1 MEQVQLAD
9 AVIVANVG
17 LKGKAREVR
26 VLPYL
31 DRREA
36 GYDIVVGAC
45 EARWHNH
52 PDHRLG
58 FLHEI
63 IWSLA
68 LSHNFEPMMIHKAL
82 QSVSEYRELEFNSL
96 T

>member
-1 MEQVQLAD
+1 MEQVRLAE

-17 LKGKAREVR
+17 ANGKAREVR

-36 GYDIVVGAC
+36 GYDVAVGAC
-45 EARWHNH
+45 EARWQDH

-63 IWSLA
+63 IWCLA
-68 LSHNFEPMMIHKAL
+68 LSHGFEPMMIHKAL
-82 QSVSEYRELEFNSL
+82 QSVPEYRELEFNSL
-96 T
+96 S